1 MIKRVCTAMILLFVL
16 SFSVILLGDESSTKY
31 FPDALDS
38 YWIYEDQDENEFT
51 RRAVEGEEIGDEV
64 LSAFSYEPELE
75 NWQEY
80 SCFLS
85 PSLYKVNDDGIVL
98 VVGDEVEKALKA
110 RLKYEADSFS
120 EAMMKEAP
128 QGGPVDIDI
137 DIDIITEAQDD
148 FLLLPDTV
156 VENEEWDVT
165 EKKGEIKMTVS
176 ESGIPVG
183 SETMSFIFDI
193 SETGIV
199 TGSETVIVPAGTFE
213 DCLKIEYRTE
223 TTLSLFPN
231 EFDPDDDNIEPA
243 GETVTTV
250 WYAPNV
256 GIVKYHQERQHIFL
270 EIIPEDAGI
279 PKPENPEPITFE
291 LKEYEIKTDDT
302 DSEKSE

>member
-1 MIKRVCTAMILLFVL
+1 MIKRVCTATILLFVL

-31 FPDALDS
+31 FPYSLDS

-75 NWQEY
+75 NWQDY
-80 SCFLS
+80 SCFLHA
-85 PSLYKVNDDGIVL
+85 SLYKVNDDGIAL
-98 VVGDEVEKALKA
+98 VVGDEIEKALKA
-110 RLKYEADSFS
+110 RLKYEADSYL
-120 EAMMKEAP
+120 EVIMKDAP
-128 QGGPVDIDI
+128 QGGSV
-137 DIDIITEAQDD
+137 DIDIITEAQND

-165 EKKGEIKMTVS
+165 EKKGAIKMKANDPGMS
-176 ESGIPVG
+176 EPFI
-183 SETMSFIFDI
+183 MSFIFDI

-199 TGSETVIVPAGTFE
+199 TGSETVVVPAGTFE

-223 TTLSLFPN
+223 TTLSFFPI
-231 EFDPDDDNIEPA
+231 EFEPDDDEIEPA

-291 LKEYEIKTDDT
+291 LKEYEIKTNGP